1 MRVMH
6 EHLDTPIVHMLRFTP
21 EATIHAVKQAI
32 ANEVGV
38 PASALRLRF
47 GGRVLGRRHRH
58 DYLNLEKERTL
69 GQHRVF
75 QWLAR
80 FPDWSMDADLLLELP
95 EPLPGERAPCGMDKL
110 IHSIGGP
117 LKDEELK

>member
-1 MRVMH
+1 MSRTTQELVAR
-6 EHLDTPIVHMLRFTP
+6 EGFIVFLVNRLGPIL
-21 EATIHAVKQAI
+21 
-32 ANEVGV
+32 
-38 PASALRLRF
+38 
-47 GGRVLGRRHRH
+47 GRCRRHRH